1 MKNILAHRTRTFG
14 KKILRTNHFYVCV
27 LLLLNYALNQETFK
41 NHVGI
46 LFATYFLMCMCYQS
60 IIADVHLMVNTCL
73 LGNANVNHAKNNK
86 TNIICLK
93 LFEETKIIILSVILV

>member
-14 KKILRTNHFYVCV
+14 KKYQEPIISTCVCV

-60 IIADVHLMVNTCL
+60 IIADVQLMVNTCL
-73 LGNANVNHAKNNK
+73 LGNANVNHAKKQQNK
-86 TNIICLK
+86 
-93 LFEETKIIILSVILV
+93 